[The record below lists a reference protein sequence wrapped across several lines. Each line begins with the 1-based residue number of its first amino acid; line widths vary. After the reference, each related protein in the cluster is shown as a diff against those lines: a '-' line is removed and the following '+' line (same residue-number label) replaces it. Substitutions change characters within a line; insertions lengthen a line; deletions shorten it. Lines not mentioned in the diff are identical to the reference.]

1 MCVWDPKMYR
11 RCMEINDLKE
21 EDFKGGKKSFKGL
34 EIAKPVWKVNNKKR
48 RELAERLKEIV
59 IEIDGNGTIIYCNK
73 KAIESIGY
81 TRKEIKGS
89 NVINFVVPEDKKK
102 IVNNFNGL
110 LEGKE
115 LTRSI
120 YVIKRKDGSTFPA
133 ITYPDYIMDDNGKI
147 TGIREILVDMS
158 DIKEAKEKLRESEES
173 YHSLFKN
180 SLDGIYR
187 TTPEGRYLDA
197 NPALVKML
205 GYDSREDLLK
215 IDIPTQLYVRKEDR
229 PSHDKRNKIFETQ
242 LKRKDGFIITVE
254 INPRVIYKKGKPVC
268 YEGIVRDVTHR
279 KITEEK
285 LKESNRKLKK
295 TLNDTISIL
304 ASIVEVRDPYT
315 SGHQKRV
322 AQLAAAIA
330 KEMGL
335 DKDKVESIRVA
346 AQVHDIGKINLPESI
361 LTRPG
366 KLSEIEYDMIKTHS
380 QLGHDMVSKVEFP
393 WPIAD
398 FVLQHHERI
407 NGSGYPN
414 GLKGK
419 EIYLE
424 AKILGVADVVEAMSS
439 HRPYRPALGTNKALE
454 EINKNKGKLY
464 EPDVVDACN
473 RVIKKR
479 KFKFEADFEHQL

>member
-1 MCVWDPKMYR
+1 
-11 RCMEINDLKE
+11 
-21 EDFKGGKKSFKGL
+21 
-34 EIAKPVWKVNNKKR
+34 

-59 IEIDGNGTIIYCNK
+59 IEVDGNGEIIYCNK
-73 KAIESIGY
+73 KAIEKTGY
-81 TRKEIKGS
+81 KRGEIKGE
-89 NVINFVVPEDKKK
+89 NVTDFVVPEDKKK
-102 IVNNFNGL
+102 TISNFSGL

-133 ITYPDYIMDDNGKI
+133 ITYPDYILDDRGKI
-147 TGIREILVDMS
+147 AGIREILVDMS
-158 DIKEAKEKLRESEES
+158 DIKEAKEKLKESEKS
-173 YHSLFKN
+173 YKSLFEN

-187 TTPEGRYLDA
+187 TTPEGRYIDA
-197 NPALVKML
+197 NPALVEIL
-205 GYDSREDLLK
+205 GYDSKEEILK
-215 IDIPTQLYVRKEDR
+215 IDIPTQLYVSEEER
-229 PSHDKRNKIFETQ
+229 PGPDKRNKIFETR
-242 LKRKDGFIITVE
+242 LKKKDGSVITVE

-268 YEGIVRDVTHR
+268 CEGIVRDITQR
-279 KITEEK
+279 KIIEKK
-285 LKESNRKLKK
+285 LKESNIKLKK
-295 TLNDTISIL
+295 TLSDTISIL

-322 AQLAAAIA
+322 AQLAADIA
-330 KEMGL
+330 EEMKL
-335 DKDKVESIRVA
+335 DSDRVESIKVA

-380 QLGHDMVSKVEFP
+380 QLGHDMISRVKFP
-393 WPIAD
+393 WPIAE

-414 GLKGK
+414 GLKGN

-424 AKILGVADVVEAMSS
+424 AKILGVADVVEAMFS
-439 HRPYRPALGTNKALE
+439 HRPYRPALGINKALE

-464 EPDVVDACN
+464 DPDVVDACN
-473 RVIKKR
+473 RVVKIR
-479 KFKFEADFEHQL
+479 KFKFQDDFKPHL